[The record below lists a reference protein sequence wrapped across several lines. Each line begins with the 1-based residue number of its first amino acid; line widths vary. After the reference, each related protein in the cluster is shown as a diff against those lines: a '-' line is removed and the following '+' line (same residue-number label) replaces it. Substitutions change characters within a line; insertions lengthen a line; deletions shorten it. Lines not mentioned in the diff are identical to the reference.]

1 MLKLGMV
8 PASKIQAT
16 SALKR
21 TILIGAPFCV
31 AVFVITNPHG
41 LLGGYFFLL
50 GLAVL
55 WPVYFVAKALSI
67 FSDPTPMKWTIAIAA
82 QFAWTFVFFYCFGLA
97 VDRIRNRRHRRS

>member
-1 MLKLGMV
+1 MLKLRMV
-8 PASKIQAT
+8 PASQIQAT

-21 TILIGAPFCV
+21 TIVIGASFCV

-55 WPVYFVAKALSI
+55 WPLYFVQRWIFLSTVAHSI
-67 FSDPTPMKWTIAIAA
+67 HIVPILPGSITTEW
-82 QFAWTFVFFYCFGLA
+82 
-97 VDRIRNRRHRRS
+97 RRTHSSSPIYR